1 MQINIIREIKNLN
14 ISIGKM
20 LFSSEDG
27 ILGKHP
33 KPLQIEIINYLSKN
47 QDKVVYQKN
56 LEENLKISK
65 AAISEVLINMERN
78 GFIEKINDTSDARR
92 KRVVLSSETKKMHED
107 IEKKIDK
114 LNDTLL
120 DGINNDDLNIFIKVI
135 NKLKDNMK
143 KEGV

>member
-65 AAISEVLINMERN
+65 AAISEVLINMEKN

>member
-135 NKLKDNMK
+135 NKLKENMK
-143 KEGV
+143 KEGI

>member
-20 LFSSEDG
+20 LFSSKDE

-47 QDKVVYQKN
+47 QDKVIYQKD

-65 AAISEVLINMERN
+65 AAISEVLTSMEKN

-92 KRVVLSSETKKMHED
+92 KRVVVSSETKKVHED
-107 IEKKIDK
+107 IEKRIDK
-114 LNDTLL
+114 LNDNLL
-120 DGINNDDLNIFIKVI
+120 DGISDDDLNIFIKVI

>member
-47 QDKVVYQKN
+47 QDKIIYQRD
-56 LEENLKISK
+56 LEENLQISK
-65 AAISEVLINMERN
+65 AAISEVLISMEKN

>member
-1 MQINIIREIKNLN
+1 
-14 ISIGKM
+14 
-20 LFSSEDG
+20 
-27 ILGKHP
+27 
-33 KPLQIEIINYLSKN
+33 
-47 QDKVVYQKN
+47 
-56 LEENLKISK
+56 
-65 AAISEVLINMERN
+65 MERN

>member
-20 LFSSEDG
+20 LFSSKDE

-47 QDKVVYQKN
+47 QDKVIYQKD

-65 AAISEVLINMERN
+65 AAISEVLTSMEKN

-92 KRVVLSSETKKMHED
+92 KRVVLSSETKKVHED
-107 IEKKIDK
+107 IEKRIDK
-114 LNDTLL
+114 LNDNLL
-120 DGINNDDLNIFIKVI
+120 DGISDDDLNIFIKVI

>member
-114 LNDTLL
+114 LNDPLL

>member
-120 DGINNDDLNIFIKVI
+120 DGINNDDLNIFIYY
-135 NKLKDNMK
+135 M
-143 KEGV
+143 

>member
-92 KRVVLSSETKKMHED
+92 KRVALSSETKKMHED

>member
-20 LFSSEDG
+20 LFSSKDE

-47 QDKVVYQKN
+47 QDKVIYQKD

-65 AAISEVLINMERN
+65 AAISEVLTSMEKN

-92 KRVVLSSETKKMHED
+92 KRVVLSSETKKVHED

-114 LNDTLL
+114 LNDNLL
-120 DGINNDDLNIFIKVI
+120 DGISDDDLNIFIKVI

>member
-78 GFIEKINDTSDARR
+78 GFIEKTNDTSDARR